1 MPAAD
6 EPGRRALPSDLA
18 RLLHDLRGPLNSL
31 TVHTQLL
38 TRSIGDDAIAEASA
52 RAVLGELARLSA
64 MLTDA
69 FAVAALELGAVGQV
83 DLGAVVEAAR
93 RDAEATVI
101 LAAETW
107 PSVLGDA
114 ALLTAAVAHLLRN
127 AVEATAAVPRRRPP
141 LVRATV
147 EGAQTVVSVRDWG
160 PGFPTTDPKLVIRP
174 WHSTK
179 PDHRG
184 LGLVTVERIAR
195 LHGGTLRFDSPGD
208 GALVSLILP
217 RPR

>member
-6 EPGRRALPSDLA
+6 EPGRRALPPDLA

-31 TVHTQLL
+31 TMHTQLL
-38 TRSIGDDAIAEASA
+38 ERSIRDDAIAEASA
-52 RAVLGELARLSA
+52 RTVFDELARLSA
-64 MLTDA
+64 MLADA
-69 FAVAALELGAVGQV
+69 FAVVALELGAVGEV

-93 RDAEATVI
+93 RDAPVSVM
-101 LAAETW
+101 LAAGPW

-114 ALLTAAVAHLLRN
+114 ALLTAAVAHLLHN
-127 AVEATAAVPRRRPP
+127 AVEATAAMPRGRPP
-141 LVRATV
+141 LVSAAV
-147 EGAQTVVSVRDWG
+147 EGGHTVVSVRDWG
-160 PGFPTTDPKLVIRP
+160 PGFRTTDPKLVIRP

-184 LGLVTVERIAR
+184 LGLVMVERIAR
-195 LHGGTLRFDSPGD
+195 LHGGTVRFESPGD

-217 RPR
+217 RAR

>member
-6 EPGRRALPSDLA
+6 EPGRRALPFDLA
-18 RLLHDLRGPLNSL
+18 RLLHDLRGPLNAL
-31 TVHTQLL
+31 AMHAELL
-38 TRSIGDDAIAEASA
+38 KRAVGGDAIAEESA
-52 RAVLGELARLSA
+52 RTALDQLDRLSA
-64 MLTDA
+64 MLDDA
-69 FAVAALELGAVGQV
+69 FAVAALELGAVGRV

-101 LAAETW
+101 LAAGTW

-127 AVEATAAVPRRRPP
+127 AVEATPAVPRRRPP
-141 LVRATV
+141 LVSAAV
-147 EGAQTVVSVRDWG
+147 EGGQTVVSVRDWG
-160 PGFPTTDPKLVIRP
+160 PGFHTTDPKLVIRP

-195 LHGGTLRFDSPGD
+195 LHGGTVRFESPGD
-208 GALVSLILP
+208 GALVSLLLP

>member
-31 TVHTQLL
+31 AVHTQLL
-38 TRSIGDDAIAEASA
+38 TRSVGDDAVAEASA
-52 RAVLGELARLSA
+52 RAVLGELARLSG
-64 MLTDA
+64 MLTEA

-93 RDAEATVI
+93 CDAAATVTV
-101 LAAETW
+101 AAGTW

-114 ALLTAAVAHLLRN
+114 ALLRAAVAHLLRN
-127 AVEATAAVPRRRPP
+127 AVEAAMVAPRPP
-141 LVRATV
+141 LVSATV
-147 EGAQTVVSVRDWG
+147 EGEQTVVSVRDWG
-160 PGFPTTDPKLVIRP
+160 PGFHTTDPKLVIRP

-195 LHGGTLRFDSPGD
+195 LHGGTVRFESTGD
-208 GALVSLILP
+208 GALVSLLLP
-217 RPR
+217 RAR